1 MNKMDITIKKTTT
14 ITNETEW
21 FLVAPP
27 KKGIIQWKDGYSAK
41 EFAKFATLNGN
52 LQKLLQSILEEI
64 SFITDDSFIG
74 EPEFE
79 TKLPGQGEGRNHDL
93 LLYNKDLVIGIEA
106 KEDEDFGETIKK
118 EYYDKDVTENKKNRI
133 KELKRIVFR
142 NPDSQDVD
150 ELRYQLLTATAGT
163 LLEAFEKD
171 KEQCV
176 FLVLSF
182 HKFNK
187 EVNSDNKAAF
197 KSFVEIVCGKNKK
210 SQIFTVNGK
219 EITCWFLEREI
230 SFTPETFKIS
240 QEY

>member
-1 MNKMDITIKKTTT
+1 MTKMDITIKKTTA

-74 EPEFE
+74 EPEYE

-106 KEDEDFGETIKK
+106 KVNEDFDETIKK
-118 EYYDKDVTENKKNRI
+118 KCKDATDNKINRI
-133 KELKRIVFR
+133 KELKKIVFR
-142 NPDSQDVD
+142 NPDSPDVD

-171 KEQCV
+171 KELCV

-182 HKFNK
+182 HKFD
-187 EVNSDNKAAF
+187 EEANSKNKAAF
-197 KSFVEIVCGKNKK
+197 KTFVEIVCGESKK
-210 SQIFTVNGK
+210 SQIFTVKGK
-219 EITCWFLEREI
+219 KITCWFIERDI
-230 SFTPETFKIS
+230 SFIPETFKIC
-240 QEY
+240 QAY

>member
-1 MNKMDITIKKTTT
+1 MDITIKKTTT

-41 EFAKFATLNGN
+41 EFAKFATSNGQ
-52 LQKLLQSILEEI
+52 LKKLLQSVLEEI

-106 KEDEDFGETIKK
+106 KVDEDFGETIKK

-142 NPDSQDVD
+142 NPDSPDVD

-163 LLEAFEKD
+163 LLEAYRRD
-171 KEQCV
+171 KNQCIL
-176 FLVLSF
+176 LVLYF
-182 HKFNK
+182 HKHNK
-187 EVNSDNKAAF
+187 EVNPDNKVAF
-197 KSFVEIVCGKNKK
+197 KTFIEAVCDENQKRQN
-210 SQIFTVNGK
+210 FTINEK
-219 EITCWFLEREI
+219 EITCWFVEREI
-230 SFTPETFKIS
+230 SFTPEEFTIDSKH
-240 QEY
+240 